1 MTDLVSVIMI
11 FSIPLVAIVTSHR
24 RSQSKIQ
31 HKIVKEQIE
40 LEKLKQE
47 NYLLE
52 TEKMK
57 MELGY
62 TRPLEEKEEVLTF
75 LKQEKQEI

>member
-1 MTDLVSVIMI
+1 MTGTIAVIMI
-11 FSIPLVAIVTSHR
+11 FSIPIIAILTVHN
-24 RSQSKIQ
+24 QKLAKIK
-31 HKIVKEQIE
+31 HHMIIDEIT

-57 MELGY
+57 LELEQMK
-62 TRPLEEKEEVLTF
+62 LEGPRDT
-75 LKQEKQEI
+75 QII

>member
-1 MTDLVSVIMI
+1 MTDLISVVMI

-75 LKQEKQEI
+75 LEQEKQEV

>member
-1 MTDLVSVIMI
+1 MTGTIAVVMT
-11 FSIPLVAIVTSHR
+11 FSIPIIAILTFHTQR
-24 RSQSKIQ
+24 LAKIK
-31 HKIVKEQIE
+31 HNMIKDEIT

-57 MELGY
+57 IELEQMKIEGPKDH
-62 TRPLEEKEEVLTF
+62 TK
-75 LKQEKQEI
+75 II

>member
-1 MTDLVSVIMI
+1 MTDLISVIMI
-11 FSIPLVAIVTSHR
+11 FSIPLVAIVTAHM

-31 HKIVKEQIE
+31 YKMVKDQIE

-47 NYLLE
+47 NFLLE

-57 MELGY
+57 MELRF
-62 TRPLEEKEEVLTF
+62 TKPVEEKEEVLSF
-75 LKQEKQEI
+75 IEQEKGQI